1 MYMQED
7 LPMLDW
13 IHAGPSIT
21 AAFVGSTV
29 EVVEAMTI
37 VLAVGTVRG
46 WRSALLGATAG
57 LAALALIVL
66 LCGPA
71 IAQIP
76 IATLQVVIGALLLL
90 FGMRWLRKA
99 ILRYAGS
106 IALHDE
112 NAKFARET
120 QQMRSLAPREGDT
133 WDPIAIVTTFKAV
146 ILEGIEVVVI
156 VLGVGAVGGM
166 LVPAS
171 IGALAACVLVTIAG
185 AMLHRPLSRVPENAL
200 KFTVGILISAF
211 GMFWFGE
218 GIGIIWP
225 YHDAAIIGLA
235 ALLFLV
241 SRAAVIYVRG
251 TNPVSQIN
259 PLPGDLKI

>member
-1 MYMQED
+1 
-7 LPMLDW
+7 MLDW
-13 IHAGPSIT
+13 IHAGPSMT

-46 WRSALLGATAG
+46 WRSALLGAIAG
-57 LAALALIVL
+57 LASLAIIVL
-66 LCGPA
+66 LFGPA

-76 IATLQVVIGALLLL
+76 IAILQVVVGALLLL

-99 ILRYAGS
+99 ILRYGGL

-112 NAKFARET
+112 DAAFAHQT
-120 QQMRSLAPREGDT
+120 QQMRAHAPRRSGA

-146 ILEGIEVVVI
+146 MLEGIEVVVI

-171 IGALAACVLVTIAG
+171 IGALAACVLVTIVG
-185 AMLHRPLSRVPENAL
+185 AMLHRPLARVPENAL
-200 KFTVGILISAF
+200 KFTVGILITSF
-211 GMFWFGE
+211 GMYWLGE
-218 GIGIIWP
+218 GIGITWP
-225 YHDAAIIGLA
+225 YHDAAILGLA
-235 ALLFLV
+235 ALLLLV

-251 TNPVSQIN
+251 AKPVPQIN
-259 PLPGDLKI
+259 SLPGDSQI